1 MAQINVKQIKSGIG
15 RPEKQRATLRG
26 LGLSKLNQERVL
38 ADTPEI
44 RGMLNK
50 VSHLVSWQVFGIR
63 RRFGNGGCDA
73 MRGEDLFLT
82 RGGGLAVLHFI
93 V

>member
-1 MAQINVKQIKSGIG
+1 MAMIKVIQRKSGIG

-26 LGLSKLNQERVL
+26 LGLKKLNQESTV

-50 VSHLVSWQVFGIR
+50 VSHLISWEEVEG
-63 RRFGNGGCDA
+63 
-73 MRGEDLFLT
+73 
-82 RGGGLAVLHFI
+82 
-93 V
+93 

>member
-1 MAQINVKQIKSGIG
+1 MAKISVKQTKSGIG

-26 LGLSKLNQERVL
+26 LGLLKLNQERVL

-50 VSHLVSWQVFGIR
+50 VNHLVSWQVIEG
-63 RRFGNGGCDA
+63 
-73 MRGEDLFLT
+73 
-82 RGGGLAVLHFI
+82 
-93 V
+93 